1 MKRGGVPFLVLLFAI
16 VMMPATTMALTWY
29 GPTPYLT
36 STDSPFVGVD
46 FSGGFFYLEDFE
58 DQLFNAPGTTVTAN
72 SAHVA
77 RAGESLTDS
86 VDADDGTIDG
96 SGIGGNSYWAFGTP
110 GFTFT
115 FNASALGALP
125 TYAGIVWTDGEG
137 TTLFSAFDSLGNPL
151 GSIGPVALSDGIY
164 TGGTGEDRFF
174 GVFNATGIGSIA
186 ISNTSG
192 GIEVDHLQYGAA
204 TAAPPSVPEPATLL
218 LLGSGLVGLG
228 GVAWRRFRRG

>member
-1 MKRGGVPFLVLLFAI
+1 MKRMGFVLLVLLFGVVGVPGTA
-16 VMMPATTMALTWY
+16 PALTWY
-29 GPTPYLT
+29 GPTPYLA

-46 FSGGFFYLEDFE
+46 FAGGFFYREDFE
-58 DQLFNAPGTTVTAN
+58 DQLFNAPGTTITAN
-72 SAHVA
+72 SAQLA
-77 RAGESLTDS
+77 SAGGPLTDS
-86 VDADDGTIDG
+86 VDADDGIIDG
-96 SGIGGNSYWAFGTP
+96 SGTGGNSYWALGTP

-174 GVFNATGIGSIA
+174 GVFNATGIGSIS

-218 LLGSGLVGLG
+218 LLGTGLVGLG
-228 GVAWRRFRRG
+228 GVAWRWRKH

>member
-1 MKRGGVPFLVLLFAI
+1 MKRGGVRFLVLLFAI
-16 VMMPATTMALTWY
+16 VMMPATAMALTWY

-46 FSGGFFYLEDFE
+46 FSGGVFHLEDFE
-58 DQLFNAPGTTVTAN
+58 DQLFNAPGITVTAN
-72 SAHVA
+72 SAQVA

-125 TYAGIVWTDGEG
+125 THAGVVWTDGEG
-137 TTLFSAFDSLGNPL
+137 TTLFRAFASLGNPL

-174 GVFNATGIGSIA
+174 GVFNATGIGSIS